1 MVNTKVMQT
10 TSDDHDQIRK
20 PIFRIAQHIL
30 HTARTLDTCNGMFDS
45 DTNLGY
51 FAVVRLVFLG
61 QFFLAWLFFG

>member
-20 PIFRIAQHIL
+20 TIFCVTQHIL
-30 HTARTLDTCNGMFDS
+30 YTARTLDARDRMFDS

-61 QFFLAWLFFG
+61 QFFLTWLFFG